1 MATGDATTDA
11 ASPAAS
17 PGGGWSRLDTAAAG
31 GAAAVLVITTVL
43 ATRGTSSVEATVF
56 GWFNQA
62 PDWFEPPVWTVM
74 QLGTIG
80 VAAVVGL
87 VVGFAMRRPAL
98 ALVFT
103 LTPIAAWWAAR
114 AIKELVERGRPAAEG
129 LVVTI
134 RGTADDGFG
143 FPSGHS
149 AVAFALATA
158 ITPHL
163 RGRWRALPLVLATVV
178 ALARPYVGAHLP
190 LDVIGGAAL
199 GILVAEAIRAAAL
212 LVDRPH
218 ADR

>member
-1 MATGDATTDA
+1 MATSDATTDL
-11 ASPAAS
+11 SSRTAS
-17 PGGGWSRLDTAAAG
+17 PGGGWTRVDTTTTVVAL
-31 GAAAVLVITTVL
+31 AVLVITTVL
-43 ATRGTSSVEATVF
+43 ATRGTSSIEATVF

-62 PDWFEPPVWTVM
+62 PSWLEPPVWAVM

-114 AIKELVERGRPAAEG
+114 AVKDLIERGRPAAEG

-158 ITPHL
+158 IAPHL
-163 RGRWRALPLVLATVV
+163 RGRWRALPFALATVV

-199 GILVAEAIRAAAL
+199 GILVAEAIRAVALAVEGRTAA
-212 LVDRPH
+212 
-218 ADR
+218 